1 MSTSLLPPFPDEIVT
16 HTRIHYV
23 DLPGRAGGPGPGR
36 AALLTLDNGRDH
48 RRPNTFG
55 PASLASLE
63 AALDEVAARDD
74 LVAVCLTGK
83 PFVFSVGA
91 DLGVFRQLTEHAQ
104 VLEIGRL
111 GHRVFGKLG
120 TLPVPSFAFINGAAM
135 GGGLEVALH
144 CTYRTVSSAA
154 PALALPEVFLGLV
167 PGWGGATLLPRIA
180 GPENA
185 VTVILQNPLTFNTML
200 KPKQAVELGVAD
212 ALLDG
217 ADFLE
222 QSLAWAAEVV
232 SGARTV
238 DRPAPTGPEWDA
250 ALARGGELVATR
262 TKNVPPAPRRA
273 LQLLE
278 GARTAS
284 QAESFAAEDEA
295 LADLTLSPELSAS
308 LYAFDLVQK
317 RAKRPVGVPEVDAGP
332 LTSVGLVGAGL
343 MARQLA
349 LVTAE
354 RTGVPVHL
362 VDIDQG
368 AVDRARQAIA
378 AEIDDREQKR
388 KLRPETAARMR
399 QLVTLSTALENLTD
413 ADLVIEAVVEDLAVK
428 QQVFTDLETVVRDDC
443 ILATNTSSL
452 PVSAMAAHLRHPER
466 VVGLHFFNPVAV
478 MPLVE
483 VVHAQRTDDRA
494 LATGFAFVKA
504 LKKSAVL
511 VQDSPGFVVNR
522 VLIRLL
528 AEVMACVDDGA
539 PLEVVDASL
548 DGLALPMSPFALLE
562 LVGTGVAAHVVAS
575 MHRAFPERFATS
587 ATLEALAASGRR
599 SVYDAERGAPHI
611 DPEVAALVPSAP
623 AGVPDADAVRQR
635 VLRALAEE
643 IGIMLDEGVVG
654 AAADIDLCM
663 VLGAGWPFWLGG
675 ITPYLDRTGTSTA
688 VRHRTF
694 HSGPPS
700 ATD

>member
-1 MSTSLLPPFPDEIVT
+1 MSESLLPPFPDEVVT
-16 HTRIHYV
+16 HTRVHYV
-23 DLPGRAGGPGPGR
+23 DLPGRAGRRGPGR

-55 PASLASLE
+55 PASLASLD

-91 DLGVFRQLTEHAQ
+91 DLGVFRQLTSHAQ

-111 GHRVFGKLG
+111 GHRVFGRLA
-120 TLPVPSFAFINGAAM
+120 TLPVPTFAFINGAAM

-180 GPENA
+180 GPDSA

-212 ALLDG
+212 VLVEA

-232 SGARTV
+232 SGARTI
-238 DRPAPTGPEWDA
+238 DRPSATDA
-250 ALARGGELVATR
+250 QWERALERGAGLVTDR
-262 TKNVPPAPRRA
+262 TNDVPPAPRRA
-273 LQLLE
+273 LQLLRE
-278 GARTAS
+278 ARTATLS
-284 QAESFAAEDEA
+284 EGFAAEDEA
-295 LADLTLSPELSAS
+295 LADLTLSPELAAS

-317 RAKRPVGVPEVDAGP
+317 RGKRPVGAPEAEAGP

-354 RTGVPVHL
+354 RLGVPVHL
-362 VDIDQG
+362 VDIDQA
-368 AVDRARQAIA
+368 AVDRAREALA
-378 AEIDDREQKR
+378 AEIETREARR
-388 KLRPETAARMR
+388 KLRPDAASRLR
-399 QLVTLSTALENLTD
+399 QLVTVSTSMHDLEG
-413 ADLVIEAVVEDLAVK
+413 ADLVIEAVVEDLTVK
-428 QQVFTDLETVVRDDC
+428 QKVFADLEGVVRDDC
-443 ILATNTSSL
+443 VLASNTSSL
-452 PVSAMAAHLRHPER
+452 PVSAMGAGLRHPER
-466 VVGLHFFNPVAV
+466 VIGLHFFNPVAV
-478 MPLVE
+478 MQLVE
-483 VVHAQRTDDRA
+483 VVRTQSSGDSA

-528 AEVMACVDDGA
+528 AEVMSCVDDGA
-539 PLEVVDASL
+539 PLDVVDASL
-548 DGLALPMSPFALLE
+548 DELGLPMSPFALLE
-562 LVGTGVAAHVVAS
+562 LVGTGVAAHVVRS
-575 MHRAFPERFATS
+575 MHQAFPERFAAS
-587 ATLEALAASGRR
+587 STLDALAASGRGT
-599 SVYDAERGAPHI
+599 VYDPDRGAPHI
-611 DPEVAALVPSAP
+611 DPEVAALAP
-623 AGVPDADAVRQR
+623 VGPGPDRDAVRQR
-635 VLRALAEE
+635 VLVALADE
-643 IGIMLDEGVVG
+643 IGIMLDEHVVSG
-654 AAADIDLCM
+654 AADVDLCM

-675 ITPYLDRTGTSTA
+675 ITPYLDRTGVSDT
-688 VRHRTF
+688 VRGRRF
-694 HSGPPS
+694 HEGVPS